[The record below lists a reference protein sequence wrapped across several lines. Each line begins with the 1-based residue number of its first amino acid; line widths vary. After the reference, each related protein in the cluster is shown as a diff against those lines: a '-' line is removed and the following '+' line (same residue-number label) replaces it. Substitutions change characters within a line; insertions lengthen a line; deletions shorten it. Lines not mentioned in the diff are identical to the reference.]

1 MRRNRARANV
11 TKTGNMLQ
19 GVATSSS
26 GASCCGSTCAVRLTV
41 RHLYV
46 IGLAF
51 SRMALR
57 ENHMNNKVAVSTP
70 HIHSACW
77 LLSDTS
83 KTHLPHLIDKRSGK
97 MFKGVATIP
106 SGQSCWG
113 TRCTVTLHCFPLGL
127 GHVAFGTAC
136 SRPAET
142 ARRCKASC
150 AKQWCTR
157 AWASQS
163 TW

>member
-1 MRRNRARANV
+1 MRRTALPRRSRHGKDERCLNDKDADTVRRNRARANV

-41 RHLYV
+41 RHLCV

-70 HIHSACW
+70 YIHSACW
-77 LLSDTS
+77 LLTDTG

-106 SGQSCWG
+106 SGQSCCG
-113 TRCTVTLHCFPLGL
+113 TRCTIALPFCFSG
-127 GHVAFGTAC
+127 
-136 SRPAET
+136 
-142 ARRCKASC
+142 
-150 AKQWCTR
+150 
-157 AWASQS
+157 
-163 TW
+163 